1 MHGEVLCFVKQTPSI
16 IFVYG
21 NFGLAHVRDL
31 FYPGRV
37 VEMTMGEDDGLDPL
51 LVRCYCHGH
60 DPGIHEDIS
69 YDKGISPHIS
79 IRYPLDLHAQ

>member
-1 MHGEVLCFVKQTPSI
+1 MHGEVLCFVKQTASI

-21 NFGLAHVRDL
+21 NLGLAHVRDL

-37 VEMTMGEDDGLDPL
+37 VEMAVGENNGLDPL

-60 DPGIHEDIS
+60 NPGIHEDIS